1 MKINWNLYTIQAALI
16 CAVLLSLNYM
26 LTKFGVDHLMFQ
38 MVLPILIILLACHLL
53 WNTFKF
59 IQLNP
64 DNEIKLLGFRASVK
78 QIASYVII
86 LSFANFFV
94 LKTKELLLAA
104 FEYGNVIYF
113 VMMATISLHLLFCLM
128 MLCKYN
134 QKIDQEEVSRKTNQE

>member
-78 QIASYVII
+78 QIASYVVI
-86 LSFANFFV
+86 LSFVNFFV

-113 VMMATISLHLLFCLM
+113 VVMVIISLHLLFCLM

-134 QKIDQEEVSRKTNQE
+134 QKIDQEEVNRKTNQE

>member
-78 QIASYVII
+78 QIASYVVI
-86 LSFANFFV
+86 LSFVNFFV

-113 VMMATISLHLLFCLM
+113 VVMVIISLHLLFCLM

-134 QKIDQEEVSRKTNQE
+134 QKIDQEANRKTNQE

>member
-64 DNEIKLLGFRASVK
+64 DNEIKLLGFRAGVK
-78 QIASYVII
+78 QIASYVVI
-86 LSFANFFV
+86 LSFVNFFV

-113 VMMATISLHLLFCLM
+113 VVMVIISLHLLFCLM

-134 QKIDQEEVSRKTNQE
+134 QKIDQEANRKTNQE

>member
-16 CAVLLSLNYM
+16 CAFLLSSNYM

-78 QIASYVII
+78 QIASYVVI
-86 LSFANFFV
+86 LSFVNFFV

-113 VMMATISLHLLFCLM
+113 VVMVTISLHLLFCLM

-134 QKIDQEEVSRKTNQE
+134 QKIDQEEVNRKTNQE